1 VNEGLAQL
9 YGLVGAGRTVW
20 AHGSIRFML
29 DFDAYLR
36 RIGLDPSD
44 KPAWQAVHRAHAT
57 TIPFENLDSHRGIAI
72 SLEQADLER
81 KLVASGRG
89 GYCFEHNL
97 LLASALEHMGLKVEP
112 MLARVRVGDAPR
124 ETRPASHLVLR
135 ATDRDG
141 RQWHADVGFGLG
153 TLLDPIPFGPAGV
166 HEQSGWSFRVVEDG
180 DELALQTLGPDG
192 WTDVYCFPPRPAFRI
207 DIEVSNWWTCTNPAS
222 PFVSGLIV
230 AVNHDDGR
238 REALADFSGLLL
250 AMTSSPDGMEA
261 TEAQREAI
269 PSLLAQRFGLPGFGL
284 GPDGRV
290 VALS

>member
-1 VNEGLAQL
+1 
-9 YGLVGAGRTVW
+9 
-20 AHGSIRFML
+20 ML

-36 RIGLDPSD
+36 RIGLDPAD
-44 KPAWQAVHRAHAT
+44 KPAWRAVHRAHAT
-57 TIPFENLDSHRGIAI
+57 TIPFENLDSHRGIPI

-81 KLVASGRG
+81 KLVASRRG

-112 MLARVRVGDAPR
+112 MLARVSVGGAPR
-124 ETRPASHLVLR
+124 ETRPAGHLVLR
-135 ATDRDG
+135 ATDGDG

-166 HEQSGWSFRVVEDG
+166 HEQSGWSFQVVEDG
-180 DELALQTLGPDG
+180 DELALQTLGPAG
-192 WTDVYCFPPRPAFRI
+192 WTDVYFFPPRPAFRI
-207 DIEVSNWWTCTNPAS
+207 DIEVGNWWTCTNPAS

-230 AVNHDDGR
+230 SVNHDDGR
-238 REALADFSGLLL
+238 REALCDFSGLLL
-250 AMTSSPDGMEA
+250 TMASSPDGMEA
-261 TEAQREAI
+261 TEARREAI

-290 VALS
+290 IAVS

>member
-1 VNEGLAQL
+1 MLAF
-9 YGLVGAGRTVW
+9 G
-20 AHGSIRFML
+20 
-29 DFDAYLR
+29 AYLR
-36 RIGLDPSD
+36 RIGLDPAD
-44 KPAWQAVHRAHAT
+44 EPTWQAVHRAHAT
-57 TIPFENLDSHRGIAI
+57 TIPFENLDSHRGIPV

-81 KLVASGRG
+81 KLVSSRRG

-97 LLASALEHMGLKVEP
+97 LLASALEHMGLKAEP
-112 MLARVRVGDAPR
+112 MLARVRLGGASR
-124 ETRPASHLVLR
+124 ETRPAGHLVLR
-135 ATDRDG
+135 VTDGYG

-166 HEQSGWSFRVVEDG
+166 HEQSGWSFQVVQDG

-192 WTDVYCFPPRPAFRI
+192 STDVYSFPPRPAFRI

-230 AVNHDDGR
+230 SVNHDDGR
-238 REALADFSGLLL
+238 REALTDFSGLLVTM
-250 AMTSSPDGMEA
+250 ASSPDGTKA
-261 TEAQREAI
+261 TEAQREAV